1 MRKDPATQPGRLT
14 ENADGQKAWHFC
26 VYNGAYVFNFGVPS
40 FARMAE
46 LADARDSK
54 SRALKRR
61 VGSTPTPGIMSSRE
75 NYEGGKAGKGSKGFR
90 KVHFR
95 GHGVG
100 HEGRQEKSEPF

>member
-1 MRKDPATQPGRLT
+1 MDSATRPGPLT
-14 ENADGQKAWHFC
+14 ENPDGQKVWHFC

-61 VGSTPTPGIMSSRE
+61 VGSTPTPGTSQHSYFSEEKIRE
-75 NYEGGKAGKGSKGFR
+75 TLQKA
-90 KVHFR
+90 
-95 GHGVG
+95 
-100 HEGRQEKSEPF
+100 SETFIFVDTELDTNPG